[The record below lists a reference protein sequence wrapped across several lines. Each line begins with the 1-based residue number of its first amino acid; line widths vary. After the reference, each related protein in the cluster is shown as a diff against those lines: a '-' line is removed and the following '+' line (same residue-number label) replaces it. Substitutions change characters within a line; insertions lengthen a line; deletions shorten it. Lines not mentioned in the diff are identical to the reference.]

1 MSPINIIKRSIRRMV
16 LGPKASGEDM
26 IAFLRGKGM
35 TIGENTVIHDVTDV
49 FIDPSRPWMVT
60 IGDNV
65 QITRGVTIL
74 THGYDWSVFKG
85 LYGDVLGSA
94 GHVSIGSNVFIGMNA
109 TILKGVNIGNNVVI
123 GANSLINKDV
133 PDNCVVAGNPQ
144 RIICG
149 IDEYLE
155 KRRKAQL
162 SEAADLYRCWRANTP
177 AGKAGEVPPKRIF
190 HEFFWLFENSSG
202 GGASK
207 SLSTKTSCIFVVL
220 TTRARSGSK
229 KQKGRF
235 QTTNR
240 SFNTSIRP
248 TSTFEIGCLA

>member
-1 MSPINIIKRSIRRMV
+1 MRDDNVSPINIIKRSIRRMV

-74 THGYDWSVFKG
+74 THGCDWSVFKG

-202 GGASK
+202 GGGLPRASLRRRHA
-207 SLSTKTSCIFVVL
+207 SLWYL
-220 TTRARSGSK
+220 RQERAAVQRNRKGVSK
-229 KQKGRF
+229 
-235 QTTNR
+235 
-240 SFNTSIRP
+240 
-248 TSTFEIGCLA
+248 L

>member
-177 AGKAGEVPPKRIF
+177 AGKAGEVPPKR
-190 HEFFWLFENSSG
+190 NSMSSFG
-202 GGASK
+202 CLRILRRASK